1 MKVTLNLGD
10 LDVKAKGMTFE
21 IKDGSKKFDTLAV
34 SSSGITL
41 NNKKITWKKL
51 GEILDDD
58 KPAKKSVTSKT
69 TTKKASS
76 KKIVTK
82 KVVAKK
88 PKAKKTTTI
97 KKVARSKDSK
107 SKL

>member
-21 IKDGSKKFDTLAV
+21 IKDGSKKFGTLAV

-76 KKIVTK
+76 KK
-82 KVVAKK
+82 VVAKK
-88 PKAKKTTTI
+88 PKEKKTTTT
-97 KKVARSKDSK
+97 KKVGLSKGSK
-107 SKL
+107 NKL